1 MRIIEVALSSEYELD
16 DIIRNGMISEDET
29 TMFYNFRRKDGI
41 TRTCGMQLNKFVLLE
56 SMKGL
61 YNRTSCNEYT
71 HRYSSAIFEITFDY
85 YTNRTIDP
93 LSFGWVIAYKIMKM

>member
-16 DIIRNGMISEDET
+16 DIIRNGIISEDET

-61 YNRTSCNEYT
+61 YKRISVMN
-71 HRYSSAIFEITFDY
+71 IP
-85 YTNRTIDP
+85 IDIH
-93 LSFGWVIAYKIMKM
+93 LLYLRLHSIIILIVL